1 MVNKAEE
8 QAVEQQQEQ
17 TPRGRAA
24 MLAMY
29 KERNP
34 EVSDEPDDDSLFDWA
49 GQGYKQHDEI
59 KGKYDGLNSAN
70 EKLAAVVAE
79 DPRFARFMAMVA
91 HGENLMYALGSVFG
105 NILDELSAEDLAALR
120 KGQEEF
126 KARFSTVKDNFN
138 SYRANLQKFATENN
152 LDEEMTDKIDDA
164 INDMADQFA
173 DRVISPETIELVY
186 KALNAENLISE
197 AEQVSEAELEA
208 AKAAGA
214 NEAIDAMKG
223 KKTETSPVPDM
234 GASKGNKKTQK
245 PKYEPK
251 VESMADA
258 FKERD

>member
-1 MVNKAEE
+1 MVNTAEE
-8 QAVEQQQEQ
+8 QAVEQQQQE

-34 EVSDEPDDDSLFDWA
+34 ETTDEPDDDALFDWA
-49 GQGYKQHDEI
+49 GKGYTQHDEL

-70 EKLAAVVAE
+70 EKLAAVLSE
-79 DPRFARFMAMVA
+79 DPRFAKFIAMVA
-91 HGENLMYALGSVFG
+91 NGENIMYALGSTFG
-105 NILDELSAEDLAALR
+105 NILDELSSEDLAELR

-138 SYRANLQKFATENN
+138 SYRASLKKFADENG

-164 INDMADQFA
+164 INDIADQFA
-173 DRVISPETIELVY
+173 DRIISPETIELVY
-186 KALNAENLISE
+186 KALNAETLIAE
-197 AEQVSEAELEA
+197 AEAVSEAELDA

-223 KKTETSPVPDM
+223 KKNETSPVPDL
-234 GASKGNKKTQK
+234 GGSKGNKKTQK

-251 VESMADA
+251 VETMADA
-258 FKERD
+258 FKEKE

>member
-1 MVNKAEE
+1 
-8 QAVEQQQEQ
+8 
-17 TPRGRAA
+17 
-24 MLAMY
+24 
-29 KERNP
+29 
-34 EVSDEPDDDSLFDWA
+34 
-49 GQGYKQHDEI
+49 
-59 KGKYDGLNSAN
+59 
-70 EKLAAVVAE
+70 
-79 DPRFARFMAMVA
+79 MAMVA

-138 SYRANLQKFATENN
+138 SYRANLQKFATENG

-186 KALNAENLISE
+186 KALNAENLIAE

-234 GASKGNKKTQK
+234 GGGKGNKKQPRKILTTSK
-245 PKYEPK
+245 P
-251 VESMADA
+251 VIS
-258 FKERD
+258 